1 MSRRRFPS
9 RSAEPSLIR
18 LPFSVS
24 FLTLEFL
31 IVFLSI
37 FALVTALFLSCLVPM
52 LSLEDDVLDVISIIR
67 LTYDR
72 VVESHG
78 LPSKDSE

>member
-1 MSRRRFPS
+1 MPSRRR
-9 RSAEPSLIR
+9 RQRIE
-18 LPFSVS
+18 
-24 FLTLEFL
+24 T
-31 IVFLSI
+31 
-37 FALVTALFLSCLVPM
+37 
-52 LSLEDDVLDVISIIR
+52 EDDVLDVISIIR